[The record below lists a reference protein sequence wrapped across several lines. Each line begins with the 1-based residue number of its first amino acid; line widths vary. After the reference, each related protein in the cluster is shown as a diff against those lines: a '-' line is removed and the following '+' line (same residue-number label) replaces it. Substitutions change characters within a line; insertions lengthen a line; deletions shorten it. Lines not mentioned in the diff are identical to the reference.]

1 MKKTLTALSA
11 ALLCAGAA
19 HAQSSVQ
26 VTGLVDLYVGSMKY
40 AGDADKTNVV
50 GSGGLTTSWIGFKGT
65 EDLGGGL
72 KATFA
77 LTSFMRADTGTPGRF
92 NGDPFFSRDA
102 NVGLTGSFGSVRIG
116 RDLAP
121 NFLPSVVANPFG
133 DSFTFS
139 PLVLHM
145 NVPLFN
151 ASGWGATTPSDT
163 GWSNEIIYTTPDL
176 GGLTAN
182 VHYQFGEAAG
192 NSGKKNV
199 GVNALYFNGP
209 LTLTGFYERDQVGN
223 PSPNALLG
231 NTQKDWMLGGA
242 YDFTVAKAFFSY
254 GQVSADNSDAK
265 AKTTQLGA
273 SVPVGAG
280 QVLASLAHTKLS
292 STDVSRK
299 TFTLGYDYNL
309 SKRTD
314 VYAMLMNDRISQ
326 QNSGTS
332 FGAGIRHRF

>member
-1 MKKTLTALSA
+1 MTKNLIALSA

-26 VTGLVDLYVGSMKY
+26 ATGLVDMYAGSLQY
-40 AGDADKTNVV
+40 AGDARKTNVV
-50 GSGGLTTSWIGFKGT
+50 DSGGMTTSWVGFKGT

-77 LTSFMRADTGTPGRF
+77 LTSFLRADTGTPGRF
-92 NGDPFFSRDA
+92 GGDSFFSRDA
-102 NVGLTGSFGSVRIG
+102 NLGLTGSFGSVRIG

-121 NFLPSVVANPFG
+121 NFLPSIVANPFG

-151 ASGWGATTPSDT
+151 GSGWGATTPADT
-163 GWSNEIIYTTPDL
+163 GWSNEIIYTTPDI

-182 VHYQFGEAAG
+182 VHYQFGEVAG
-192 NSGKKNV
+192 NSSKKNI

-209 LTLTGFYERDQVGN
+209 LTLTGFYERDQISN

-231 NTQKDWMLGGA
+231 TTQKDWMLGGT
-242 YDFTVAKAFFSY
+242 YDFSVAKAFLTY
-254 GQVSADNSDAK
+254 GQASADGSDVK

-280 QVLASLAHTKLS
+280 KVLASWAQTKLS
-292 STDVSRK
+292 STDLSRK
-299 TFTLGYDYNL
+299 TFTVGYDYDL

-314 VYAMLMNDRISQ
+314 VYAMLMNDRITH
-326 QNSGTS
+326 QNNGNS
-332 FGAGIRHRF
+332 FGVGIRHRF